1 MVEPRL
7 AIVIPA
13 YREEASIGRVVA
25 AASAFGDVLVVDDG
39 SPDNTAERAEQA
51 GGVVFRNQ
59 PNRGYDGALSRGF
72 EEAAALRY
80 THVVT
85 MDADGEHDPATLARF
100 RAKLFDEGYPLV
112 LGYRPRKQRFA
123 EVVMGWYVRARYG
136 VHDILCGMKGY
147 DLALWHANGGFD
159 HSNSIGTELALK
171 SLARGVRLAQVPV
184 AGTRRADAPRF
195 DRRFKA
201 NVRILAALL
210 RAMRQDVART

>member
-25 AASAFGDVLVVDDG
+25 AASAYGDVLVVDDG
-39 SPDNTAERAEQA
+39 SPDKTAERAEQSGA
-51 GGVVFRNQ
+51 VVFRNQ

-80 THVVT
+80 SHVVT
-85 MDADGEHDPATLARF
+85 MDADGEHDPAILAQF

-112 LGYRPRKQRFA
+112 LGYRARKQRVA
-123 EVVMGWYVRARYG
+123 EVVMGWYVCARYG
-136 VHDILCGMKGY
+136 VRDILCGMKGY

-159 HSNSIGTELALK
+159 RSNSIGTELALN
-171 SLARGVRLAQVPV
+171 SLARGVPIAQVLVP
-184 AGTRRADAPRF
+184 GTRRADAPRF

-210 RAMRQDVART
+210 RAMRQDVARS